1 MSAQSSS
8 SLPLNMLNSDLLTLK
23 IPDANYMD
31 TQHFNEEAMAWQEVQ
46 AAEDYF
52 VNQLW
57 NIFLISTDS
66 NTPELI
72 APHISSC
79 I

>member
-52 VNQLW
+52 VNQL
-57 NIFLISTDS
+57 
-66 NTPELI
+66 
-72 APHISSC
+72 
-79 I
+79 

>member
-1 MSAQSSS
+1 
-8 SLPLNMLNSDLLTLK
+8 MLNIDLLTLK
-23 IPDANYMD
+23 IPDANHMD
-31 TQHFNEEAMAWQEVQ
+31 TQHSNEEATAWQEVQ

-72 APHISSC
+72 APHISPC